1 MVEWSCSTMSGGRIG
16 DGVEA
21 VIIGLSHH
29 DNALYTD
36 EGQKGEFLCVLRPF
50 IPLPCRIGVAALY

>member
-16 DGVEA
+16 DGVEG

-36 EGQKGEFLCVLRPF
+36 EGQKGEFLCVLGF
-50 IPLPCRIGVAALY
+50 HQTITQ